1 MRLPQGA
8 VFRGCSHSLR
18 FSLPHSLGPQIAPT
32 KILLGIWRPGPCTP
46 RIAWLVAH
54 ARMWHRY
61 LTVMGNCHGWTFTSW
76 ITVLSAAPYRIRLPP
91 RVDGGEAAQAASRAR
106 DASKPAV
113 PPAVPRVSPALYAC
127 HHRTVNGYCAKQAWE
142 RGKRCNDYPR
152 KPFVGTLWVSKPT
165 R

>member
-61 LTVMGNCHGWTFTSW
+61 VTVMGNCHGWTFTSW
-76 ITVLSAAPYRIRLPP
+76 ITVLSAAPYRIRLLLRVLGVEAIVRMRMQDLGLGDTAVSERSETRP
-91 RVDGGEAAQAASRAR
+91 RQARTLTAAS
-106 DASKPAV
+106 
-113 PPAVPRVSPALYAC
+113 
-127 HHRTVNGYCAKQAWE
+127 
-142 RGKRCNDYPR
+142 
-152 KPFVGTLWVSKPT
+152 
-165 R
+165 

>member
-61 LTVMGNCHGWTFTSW
+61 VTVMGNCHGWTFTSW
-76 ITVLSAAPYRIRLPP
+76 ITVLSAAPYRIRLLL
-91 RVDGGEAAQAASRAR
+91 RVLGVEAIVRMRMQ
-106 DASKPAV
+106 D
-113 PPAVPRVSPALYAC
+113 L
-127 HHRTVNGYCAKQAWE
+127 G
-142 RGKRCNDYPR
+142 
-152 KPFVGTLWVSKPT
+152 L
-165 R
+165 